1 LSRNRKS
8 ETLPLKSRADPQIN
22 EQIVLY
28 VLGRTVLSF
37 IPRLYSS
44 SATAPAYPFS
54 PLPHP
59 LPPLTAAASN
69 PRAIPPAN
77 LPFSI
82 VAALSWAGVM
92 YMFRHRGERLQPG
105 MGASMSELRRTA
117 GKWKTGGEMTD
128 EQNTCITIPRLGM
141 TFGRFYGITSER
153 GDTGC
158 MYVAISCGG
167 YAVCLVR
174 SKALMASERVSSQ
187 LSGRV
192 G

>member
-1 LSRNRKS
+1 MIVPLV
-8 ETLPLKSRADPQIN
+8 LPSSDAYTRADPQIN

-77 LPFSI
+77 LPFSV

-105 MGASMSELRRTA
+105 MGASMSEFQRTA
-117 GKWKTGGEMTD
+117 GEWMTGRDTAD
-128 EQNTCITIPRLGM
+128 DQNTCITIPRLGM
-141 TFGRFYGITSER
+141 TFGRSCGITSER
-153 GDTGC
+153 GYGVHVC
-158 MYVAISCGG
+158 SYILWRSC
-167 YAVCLVR
+167 C
-174 SKALMASERVSSQ
+174 
-187 LSGRV
+187 LSGALEGFDGV
-192 G
+192 